1 MEVAGRIASSA
12 ATALHYDAPAVS
24 AGPSHVTLPGTLRM
38 TTRQRAAI
46 AGVLLLPLLA
56 GAFFLDSV
64 QNRRGARLFDQVLT
78 LVSGRYVDSLNAG
91 ALYEKAARG
100 LVREI
105 EDPYA
110 ALYSPAELRAFTLT
124 TGGRYGGL
132 GMMVEDQQGIV
143 VVSRVYPHTPAEG
156 AGVREGDRIVGV
168 EGTPT
173 RGWKLA
179 QVTDSLKGEPGTKVH
194 VTFGRPGVEAPI
206 NVEFTRA
213 VIHIPA
219 VPYAMMFDGKVGY
232 IPLLQF
238 NETAADEVE
247 RSVKRLS
254 AEGARGLVIDL
265 RGNGGGIVDQAI
277 SISNLFLKSGQEIAS
292 VRGRVGEDQIYEAS
306 GNPMAPTIPL
316 VVLTDGYTAS
326 ASEIVTGALQDH
338 DRALV
343 VGTTSFGKGLV
354 QSLFPLDGGWA
365 LKLTTAKW
373 YTPSGRSIQKERKL
387 VDGRLVEVVDSMETD
402 SARKARPVYRSDA
415 GRVVYGGGAITP
427 DIIVRPDTLNDIEQ
441 RFLRTVSQKS
451 QEFYVALYDYAFDLK
466 GTVKPGFQVQPEWRD
481 ELFSRITKAG
491 VEIERPLYDSA
502 STEVDR
508 LIGDRVARLAFGDS
522 TAKRREIGDDSQLV
536 RALEII
542 RRGETQQDLF
552 AGAPASGR

>member
-1 MEVAGRIASSA
+1 
-12 ATALHYDAPAVS
+12 
-24 AGPSHVTLPGTLRM
+24 M

-46 AGVLLLPLLA
+46 AGVLLLPLIA
-56 GAFFLDSV
+56 GAFFLDAA
-64 QNRRGARLFDQVLT
+64 QNRRGVRLFDQVLT
-78 LVSGRYVDSLNAG
+78 LVSGQFVDSLDAG

-105 EDPYA
+105 QDPYA
-110 ALYSPAELRAFTLT
+110 ALYSPEELRAFTLT

-132 GMMVEDQQGIV
+132 GMLVEDQQGVV

-168 EGTPT
+168 SGITT

-194 VTFGRPGVEAPI
+194 VTFNRPGVDTPI

-219 VPYAMMFDGKVGY
+219 VPYALMFDGKVGY
-232 IPLLQF
+232 VPLLQF
-238 NETAADEVE
+238 NETAADEME
-247 RSVKRLS
+247 RSVKRLT
-254 AEGARGLVIDL
+254 AEGARGIVLDM

-277 SISNLFLKSGQEIAS
+277 AISNMFLKGGQEIFS
-292 VRGRVGEDQIYEAS
+292 VRGRQGENQVYKAS
-306 GNPMAPTIPL
+306 GNPLAPTVPL

-365 LKLTTAKW
+365 LKITTAKW

-387 VDGRLVEVVDSMETD
+387 VDGRLVEVIDSMETD
-402 SARKARPVYRSDA
+402 SARRSRPVYHSDA

-427 DIIVRPDTLNDIEQ
+427 DIIVRPDTLDEVEQ
-441 RFLRTVSQKS
+441 RLLRAVSQKL
-451 QEFYVALYDYAFDLK
+451 QEFHIALYDYSFQMKDSVDA
-466 GTVKPGFQVQPEWRD
+466 GFVVRPAWRD
-481 ELFSRITKAG
+481 ELYKRITKAG
-491 VEIERPLYDSA
+491 VEVGRPLYDSA
-502 STEVDR
+502 SSEVDR
-508 LIGDRVARLAFGDS
+508 LIGGQIARLAFGDS
-522 TAKRREIGDDSQLV
+522 TAKRRELKDDAQLM
-536 RALEII
+536 RALQII
-542 RRGETQQDLF
+542 SRGETQQDLF
-552 AGAPASGR
+552 AGVSSGTR

>member
-1 MEVAGRIASSA
+1 VALTG
-12 ATALHYDAPAVS
+12 DF
-24 AGPSHVTLPGTLRM
+24 HVNLPGIVRM
-38 TTRQRAAI
+38 TTRHRAAI

-56 GAFFLDSV
+56 GAFFFDSAE
-64 QNRRGARLFDQVLT
+64 NRQGVRLFDQVLT
-78 LVSGRYVDSLNAG
+78 LVSGRYVDSLEAG

-110 ALYSPAELRAFTLT
+110 ALYSPEELRAFTLA

-132 GMMVEDQQGIV
+132 GMLVEDQQGVV

-168 EGTPT
+168 EGTST

-179 QVTDSLKGEPGTKVH
+179 QVTDSLKGTPGTTVR
-194 VTFGRPGVEAPI
+194 VSFSRPGVAAPI

-247 RSVKRLS
+247 KSVKRLT
-254 AEGARGLVIDL
+254 AEGAHGLVIDL

-277 SISNLFLKSGQEIAS
+277 SISNLFLKDGQEIAS
-292 VRGRVGEDQIYEAS
+292 VRGRAGENQVYNS
-306 GNPMAPTIPL
+306 RGNPLAPTIPL

-387 VDGRLVEVVDSMETD
+387 VDGRLVEVIDSMETD
-402 SARKARPVYRSDA
+402 SARKARPVYHSDG

-427 DIIVRPDTLNDIEQ
+427 DIIVRPDTLNEIEQ
-441 RFLRTVSQKS
+441 RFLRTVSEKS
-451 QEFYVALYDYAFDLK
+451 QDFYVALYGYAFQLK
-466 GTVKPGFQVQPEWRD
+466 DSVKPGFAVQPAWRD
-481 ELFSRITKAG
+481 ELFSRVTKAG
-491 VEIERPLYDSA
+491 VDIDRPLYDSA

-508 LIGDRVARLAFGDS
+508 LLGDRVTRLAFGDS
-522 TAKRREIGDDSQLV
+522 AAKRREVGDDAQLV

-552 AGAPASGR
+552 ARAPER